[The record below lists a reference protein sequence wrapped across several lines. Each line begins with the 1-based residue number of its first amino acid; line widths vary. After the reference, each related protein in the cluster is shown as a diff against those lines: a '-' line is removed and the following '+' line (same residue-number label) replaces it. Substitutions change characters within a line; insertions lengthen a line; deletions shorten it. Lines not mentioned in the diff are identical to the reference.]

1 MWACPTW
8 YECHWS
14 AGWYVGLAANA
25 VIALAYLAIAAHIF
39 VGLWRTEQFSKNP
52 LARATGAIFFTCSVG
67 HGILALHLALPW
79 IGIEVASGTALRSA
93 FGEWHMWLW
102 PPVTSA
108 AALTYWSMRSRF
120 PALVRGSAMFEDLRE
135 RQRQALEI
143 HDNVVQGIAQAKL
156 CLETDRLEDA
166 QAALDETLGSAK
178 GIITEL
184 LGEEG
189 TALALGAGDLRREAP
204 AGDQGGEGDDT
215 VAGSVGR

>member
-25 VIALAYLAIAAHIF
+25 IIAIAYLAIAAHIF
-39 VGLWRTEQFSKNP
+39 GGLWRTGQWSKNP

-79 IGIEVASGTALRSA
+79 VGIEVASGTALRAA

-120 PALVRGSAMFEDLRE
+120 PALVRGSAIFEDLRE

-156 CLETDRLEDA
+156 CLETDRPEEA
-166 QAALDETLGSAK
+166 QAALDDTLGSAK
-178 GIITEL
+178 AIITDL

-189 TALALGAGDLRREAP
+189 TEIALGAGDLRRQEP
-204 AGDQGGEGDDT
+204 AGGEGGDTDDH
-215 VAGSVGR
+215 VAGPSGR

>member
-1 MWACPTW
+1 MWVCEAW

-25 VIALAYLAIAAHIF
+25 VIAVAYMAIAAHIF
-39 VGLWRTEQFSKNP
+39 TGLWRTQQLSKNP

-67 HGILALHLALPW
+67 HGILAIHLALPW
-79 IGIEVASGTALRSA
+79 IGLEVASGTALRAA
-93 FGEWHMWLW
+93 FTEWHMWLW

-120 PALVRGSAMFEDLRE
+120 PALVRGAAIFEDVRE

-156 CLETDRLEDA
+156 CLETGRLEDS
-166 QAALDETLGSAK
+166 QEALDETLASAK

-189 TALALGAGDLRREAP
+189 TEIALGAGDLRRQQP
-204 AGDQGGEGDDT
+204 AGDEGGDADDPDRGP
-215 VAGSVGR
+215 AGR